1 MERGFTLW
9 FTGLSGAGKS
19 TLARLIQRLYIA
31 QQGAVTIDG
40 HDIRHVNSNWLRRS
54 IGVVLQENLLF
65 KCSIHDNIA
74 LGLPFLARGEVVAA
88 AKAER
93 QTKRGT
99 GQARVGRF
107 QGPTHA

>member
-1 MERGFTLW
+1 MGGDDEDDEERW
-9 FTGLSGAGKS
+9 
-19 TLARLIQRLYIA
+19 
-31 QQGAVTIDG
+31 
-40 HDIRHVNSNWLRRS
+40 
-54 IGVVLQENLLF
+54 IGQ
-65 KCSIHDNIA
+65 
-74 LGLPFLARGEVVAA
+74 VVAA